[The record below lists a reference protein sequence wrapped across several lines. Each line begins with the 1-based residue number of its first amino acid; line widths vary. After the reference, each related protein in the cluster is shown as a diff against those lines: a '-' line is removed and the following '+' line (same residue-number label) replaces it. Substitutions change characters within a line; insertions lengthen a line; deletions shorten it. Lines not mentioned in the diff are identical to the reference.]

1 MSLINTCVL
10 IKSFISPFKS
20 CNAWSKSDKVC
31 IFAGL
36 GAIGAPGAVDV
47 PVYWTIKTFD
57 NPCNVNINYSNH
69 SPVPASLFTNIA
81 GSFDNFSA
89 LFIPK

>member
-47 PVYWTIKTFD
+47 PVYWTFKTYD
-57 NPCNVNINYSNH
+57 NPCNFNIDY
-69 SPVPASLFTNIA
+69 LYIE
-81 GSFDNFSA
+81 DNNAREAIRKRDWKF
-89 LFIPK
+89 